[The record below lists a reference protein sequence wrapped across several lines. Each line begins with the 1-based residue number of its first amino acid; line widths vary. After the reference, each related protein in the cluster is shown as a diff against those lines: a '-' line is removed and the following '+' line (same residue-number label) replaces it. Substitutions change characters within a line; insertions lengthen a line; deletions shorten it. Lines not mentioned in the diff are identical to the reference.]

1 MLRFCGKWE
10 IAALLPTGLHHI
22 SEREII
28 MTNIAVAQ
36 SGGPTCAINASLVGV
51 FREAL
56 KVSEIDAVFGSINGI
71 EGIIDNHL
79 VDIKTIITSNEDMEL
94 LRQTPSTVLGSCRY
108 KLPDWTDQ
116 PEIYEKIANTLK
128 QRNIGAFFY
137 IGGNDS
143 MDTVNKLSEYFA
155 EIGLDVKVIG
165 IPKTIDNDLCIT
177 DHTPGFGSAA
187 KYVATTM
194 HEITRDSIVYSIPS
208 VTVVEIM
215 GRHAGWL
222 TASSAV
228 LHAMGETAPHLIY
241 VPEVSFSLEGFLT
254 DVRQQM
260 SKHKAV
266 IVAVS
271 EGIEVPDGVQSG
283 EVDNFGHKYLSGIG
297 KYLEDVIRKEIG
309 CKVRSIELN
318 VMQRC
323 SSHLASKTDIDEAE
337 AIGAAGVRCA
347 LSGKTGKV
355 MVFRRVEDVPYTVVI
370 DSANASQIANN
381 EKFLPKKFINSSG
394 NNIRDFALDY
404 FLPLIQGDINLVTE
418 KGIPKHFA
426 IHESVLK

>member
-1 MLRFCGKWE
+1 M
-10 IAALLPTGLHHI
+10 
-22 SEREII
+22 
-28 MTNIAVAQ
+28 MNIAVAQ

-51 FREAL
+51 FKESL
-56 KVSEIDAVFGSINGI
+56 KVAEIDAIFGSINGI
-71 EGIIDNHL
+71 EGIIGNHL
-79 VDIKTIITSNEDMEL
+79 VDLKSMILTNNDMEL
-94 LRQTPSTVLGSCRY
+94 LKQTPSTVLGSCRY
-108 KLPDWTDQ
+108 KLPDWKDNDDVYRQ
-116 PEIYEKIANTLK
+116 IAETLK

-155 EIGLDVKVIG
+155 EKSLDIKVIG

-208 VTVVEIM
+208 VTIVEIM

-228 LHAMGETAPHLIY
+228 LHAMGETAPHLVY
-241 VPEVSFSLEGFLT
+241 VPEVEFSLEGFLS
-254 DVRQQM
+254 DIRQEM

-271 EGIEVPDGVQSG
+271 EGIEVPEGVQSG
-283 EVDNFGHKYLSGIG
+283 VVDNFGHKYLSGIG
-297 KYLEDVIRKEIG
+297 KYLENVVRSEIG

-323 SSHLASKTDIDEAE
+323 SSHICSKTDIDESE

-347 LSGKTGKV
+347 LSGETGKV
-355 MVFRRVEDVPYTVVI
+355 MVFRRIEDVPYTAVI
-370 DSANASQIANN
+370 ETADAKNIANQ
-381 EKFLPKKFINSSG
+381 EKFLPAKYINSAG
-394 NNIRDFALDY
+394 NNIRDFALNY
-404 FLPLIQGDINLVTE
+404 FLPLIQGDLNLITE
-418 KGIPKHFA
+418 NGIPKHFA
-426 IHESVLK
+426 LHESVLK